1 MTRRTKAA
9 PNRAFTLIELLV
21 VIAIIA
27 ILAAMLLPALAKA
40 KIKAAN
46 IGCLNNGKQI
56 TLAWIMYAHDFN
68 DRVCGSRDWLQG
80 DGGNVGPGSAD
91 GINIAL
97 LTNGLLHKYLGG
109 NYKVY
114 KCPGDPSMYGNQPVV
129 RSVSM
134 QCFIGTD
141 SAGNNAWDNT
151 YFNYPKLSSMARPGP
166 ANIFVII
173 DESRTTINDD
183 FFAVD
188 MGGYDP
194 NSPGS
199 LAFVDDP
206 ATYHNKAGSLSF
218 ADGHSEIHKWRD
230 PRTMKAGLFESSPN
244 NKDVAWIQDHST
256 RKRANATR

>member
-80 DGGNVGPGSAD
+80 DGGNVGPGSPD

-97 LTNGLLHKYLGG
+97 SPMACSTNISAGITRSTSAPATRR
-109 NYKVY
+109 
-114 KCPGDPSMYGNQPVV
+114 CTAISRSCAASPC
-129 RSVSM
+129 SVS
-134 QCFIGTD
+134 
-141 SAGNNAWDNT
+141 
-151 YFNYPKLSSMARPGP
+151 
-166 ANIFVII
+166 
-173 DESRTTINDD
+173 
-183 FFAVD
+183 
-188 MGGYDP
+188 
-194 NSPGS
+194 
-199 LAFVDDP
+199 
-206 ATYHNKAGSLSF
+206 
-218 ADGHSEIHKWRD
+218 
-230 PRTMKAGLFESSPN
+230 
-244 NKDVAWIQDHST
+244 
-256 RKRANATR
+256 

>member
-1 MTRRTKAA
+1 MIRHTKASL
-9 PNRAFTLIELLV
+9 NRAFTLIELLV

-27 ILAAMLLPALAKA
+27 ILAAMLLPALVKA
-40 KIKAAN
+40 KTKAGN
-46 IGCLNNGKQI
+46 IGCLNNTKQI
-56 TLAWIMYAHDFN
+56 TLAWIMYAHDSN
-68 DRVCGSRDWLQG
+68 DRVCGSRNWLQN

-91 GINIAL
+91 GVNISL

-114 KCPGDPSMYGNQPVV
+114 KCPADPSTYANQPVL

-134 QCFIGTD
+134 QCYIGTEP
-141 SAGNNAWDNT
+141 SGNNYWDDN
-151 YFNYPKLSSMARPGP
+151 YLGYPKLSSMARPGP
-166 ANIFVII
+166 ANIFVLL

-194 NSPGS
+194 NVPAA

-206 ATYHNKAGSLSF
+206 ATYHNKSGSLSF
-218 ADGHSEIHKWRD
+218 ADGHSEIHRWRD
-230 PRTMKAGLFESSPN
+230 PRTLKAGLFESSPN

-256 RKRANATR
+256 RKKVNATR